1 MSLHK
6 KRRYLISV
14 CIIIHSIYVYSIA
27 PKHLDLHWTKVPPAD
42 QTAWR
47 QLLLPTAQWFP
58 RGYILPTTAAEV
70 SEQSSSRGSAARM
83 KKSGHRGL
91 QLREKQAHTPP
102 MVLELRVRS
111 KPGADFQLCLTLLNW
126 NHSPRYCRR
135 EEAHR
140 GQSASP
146 VAELLKFFV
155 EMVNDES

>member
-1 MSLHK
+1 MSRDVTKCHF
-6 KRRYLISV
+6 IFNF
-14 CIIIHSIYVYSIA
+14 
-27 PKHLDLHWTKVPPAD
+27 DLHYYTQELVTNIWIYTGPSSPPAD

-70 SEQSSSRGSAARM
+70 SEQSSSKGSAARM
-83 KKSGHRGL
+83 MKSGHRGL

-111 KPGADFQLCLTLLNW
+111 KPGADFQLWLTLLNR